1 MSVTTPTGIFIIN
14 STFFL
19 PGWKLA
25 CCPAHV
31 HKGIEVSFQTLISL
45 PLQSGKSSE
54 LGPVKCLPL
63 RVIHHPKWWYCAVKI
78 CLFSTSPPERSQK
91 NTNDWINTYTE
102 KLHINAC
109 ESRCVRVWMKMPSSR
124 ATKVRLK
131 YTTKAWY
138 LCLMSNISTFSATP
152 ETEGQVL

>member
-1 MSVTTPTGIFIIN
+1 MICKLTLLWQSLNDVLFNCRLKKCGWKPKTCSAQKTLTGTWSWAIMQISKGYPVDKLSPSQMSVTTPTGIFIIN

-78 CLFSTSPPERSQK
+78 CLFSTSPPKRSQK
-91 NTNDWINTYTE
+91 NTNDW
-102 KLHINAC
+102 
-109 ESRCVRVWMKMPSSR
+109 
-124 ATKVRLK
+124 
-131 YTTKAWY
+131 
-138 LCLMSNISTFSATP
+138 
-152 ETEGQVL
+152 